1 MGVRMLNKYLKE
13 YSSGAIKEIT
23 LNDLKNKKIA
33 VDISIFLYQ
42 FKGSD
47 SLLENFYKMIVLF
60 RDYHIVPIFVF
71 DGTPPE
77 EKSDILNKRDETKK
91 SAQKRCETLESKL
104 QNNVFEDDNE
114 KKELEQQLK
123 EEQKKCIRI
132 TNANIR
138 DVKALMNIMGVSF
151 VEAEGEADELCVHLV
166 KKRVAWAC
174 MTEDMDMFVYGC
186 LRVIRCFNL
195 EKGTGL
201 LYSTIDILKNLKMS
215 QTEFRDVC
223 LLAGTDYNKSRF
235 NIFTTMGFFYKYLRK
250 KRGNISFYDWLIY
263 TKTITHDYKECLQSS
278 GKMFSIT
285 SYSNLEVP
293 QFTNRKIMKDE
304 VNSYL
309 EKHNINYL
317 INV

>member
-13 YSSGAIKEIT
+13 YSSDAIKEIT
-23 LNDLKNKKIA
+23 LNDLRKKKI
-33 VDISIFLYQ
+33 VIDISIFLYQ

-47 SLLENFYKMIVLF
+47 ALLENFYKMIMLF
-60 RDYHIVPIFVF
+60 RDYQVVPIFVF

-77 EKSDILNKRDETKK
+77 EKSDILNKRDQSKK
-91 SAQKRCETLESKL
+91 MAQRRCETLEHKL
-104 QNNVFEDDNE
+104 QNNNFEDDIE
-114 KKELEQQLK
+114 KNQLQQQLK
-123 EEQKKCIRI
+123 EEQRKCIRI

-138 DVKALMNIMGVSF
+138 DVKALMNILGVSF

-166 KKRVAWAC
+166 KKNVAWAC

-186 LRVIRCFNL
+186 LRVIRCFNI
-195 EKGTGL
+195 EKGTAL
-201 LYSTIDILKNLKMS
+201 LYSTVNILKNLKMS
-215 QTEFRDVC
+215 QSEFRDVC
-223 LLAGTDYNKSRF
+223 LLAGTDYNRSRF

-250 KRGNISFYDWLIY
+250 RRGHISFYDWLIY
-263 TKTITHDYKECLQSS
+263 TKTITSEYKECLQNS
-278 GKMFSIT
+278 GKIFSVT
-285 SYSNLEVP
+285 SYSNLDIP

>member
-166 KKRVAWAC
+166 KKQVAWAC

>member
-13 YSSGAIKEIT
+13 YSSDAIKEIT
-23 LNDLKNKKIA
+23 LNDLRKKKI
-33 VDISIFLYQ
+33 VIDISIFLYQ

-47 SLLENFYKMIVLF
+47 ALLENFYKMIMLF
-60 RDYHIVPIFVF
+60 RDYQVVPIFVF

-77 EKSDILNKRDETKK
+77 EKSDILNKRDQSKK
-91 SAQKRCETLESKL
+91 MAQRRCETLEHKL
-104 QNNVFEDDNE
+104 QNNNFEDDIE
-114 KKELEQQLK
+114 KNQLQQQLK

-138 DVKALMNIMGVSF
+138 DVKALMNILGVSF

-166 KKRVAWAC
+166 KKNVAWAC

-186 LRVIRCFNL
+186 LRVIRCFNI
-195 EKGTGL
+195 EKGTAL
-201 LYSTIDILKNLKMS
+201 LYSTVNILKNLKMS
-215 QTEFRDVC
+215 QSEFRDVC
-223 LLAGTDYNKSRF
+223 LLAGTDYNRSRF

-250 KRGNISFYDWLIY
+250 RRGHISFYNWLIY
-263 TKTITHDYKECLQSS
+263 TKTITSEYKECLQNS
-278 GKMFSIT
+278 GKIFSVT
-285 SYSNLEVP
+285 SYSNLDIP